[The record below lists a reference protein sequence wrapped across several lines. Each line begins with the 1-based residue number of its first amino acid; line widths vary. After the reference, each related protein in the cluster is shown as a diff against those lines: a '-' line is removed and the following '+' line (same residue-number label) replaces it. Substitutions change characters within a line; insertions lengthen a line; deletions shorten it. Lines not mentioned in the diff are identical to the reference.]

1 MTLWITD
8 HYKRNIKSS
17 HIDSFIEKSQ
27 ILWACRLYWLWFL
40 HIQTHKWEQWFMQ
53 NKQPLES
60 LRTHSDSKNSNMGI
74 FTRHF
79 WWCIENFFST
89 LLFLSWCFYVPLQHV
104 SNFCLLSPGIC
115 VFFPVYLFFVSLCS
129 FFLSS
134 LSPHP
139 PAAGSREF
147 LLPTL
152 SKCLQTGNGCCGS
165 VSYCRGLP
173 TVTIP

>member
-17 HIDSFIEKSQ
+17 RIDSFIEKSQ

-40 HIQTHKWEQWFMQ
+40 HIQTHQWEQWFIQ
-53 NKQPLES
+53 NKQPVES

-74 FTRHF
+74 FTRNF

-104 SNFCLLSPGIC
+104 SNLCLLSPEIC
-115 VFFPVYLFFVSLCS
+115 LFIFCVSVLIFSLFS
-129 FFLSS
+129 FSS
-134 LSPHP
+134 P

-147 LLPTL
+147 VLPTL
-152 SKCLQTGNGCCGS
+152 SKCLQTGNGCCGL
-165 VSYCRGLP
+165 CL
-173 TVTIP
+173 IL